1 METRDLRHPE
11 WFLTLVET
19 YCTKQL
25 NDAASR
31 LTTNDFTIDV
41 TAEVTWLV
49 RLIENCRTNKT
60 MFRIDNIILHGM
72 LREEMLKSVIN
83 LKAIR
88 YILLMLGHA

>member
-11 WFLTLVET
+11 WFLTLVES

-60 MFRIDNIILHGM
+60 MFRIDNVILRGM
-72 LREEMLKSVIN
+72 LKDEMSKPTIN
-83 LKAIR
+83 LKAMK